1 MASELPVP
9 SALKVTPKSVYV
21 GDPKQLVNLLAS
33 EVAVPIIEIA
43 KTKGQV
49 PLYKLKLRCKT
60 LFEGNLDVYFHLDW
74 PNQPL
79 IETLANGTEE
89 QSPCVSVSLL
99 REASE
104 SILDSARAI
113 RWAENFELALSYW
126 SVKMEEAV
134 TKIYPDRTPVQIDR
148 FQREG
153 LLELR
158 VNPFVKNFQLEQFL
172 QTCIKRHGTPCFRV
186 LYGWISGKE
195 DPRTTEQAW
204 GYKFEFSPYAQFPPV
219 PRSRKPVSA
228 SERQEQLLKK
238 RKQNEEEEKTNS
250 A

>member
-9 SALKVTPKSVYV
+9 SALKVTPKAVYV

-33 EVAVPIIEIA
+33 EVAVPIIEIT
-43 KTKGQV
+43 KTKGQI

-74 PNQPL
+74 PNQGL
-79 IETLANGTEE
+79 KDSLDETGAP
-89 QSPCVSVSLL
+89 QVQVRLL
-99 REASE
+99 KEAS
-104 SILDSARAI
+104 SKDAIDSARAI
-113 RWAENFELALSYW
+113 RWGENLELALSYW

-134 TKIYPDRTPVQIDR
+134 TKLYPDRTPTQIDR
-148 FQREG
+148 FEREG
-153 LLELR
+153 VLELR
-158 VNPFVKNFQLEQFL
+158 INPFVKNFDLQAFL
-172 QTCIKRHGTPCFRV
+172 STCIARHGNPCFRV

-195 DPRTTEQAW
+195 DARTTEQVW

-238 RKQNEEEEKTNS
+238 RKQNEDEEKTD
-250 A
+250 AV

>member
-1 MASELPVP
+1 MSAELPVP
-9 SALKVTPKSVYV
+9 AALKITPKAVYV

-33 EVAVPIIEIA
+33 DVAVPIIEIT

-74 PNQPL
+74 PNQTL
-79 IETLANGTEE
+79 QETVSSSEAKEPEVHVALA
-89 QSPCVSVSLL
+89 
-99 REASE
+99 R
-104 SILDSARAI
+104 DSSAVAVDVNRAR
-113 RWAENFELALSYW
+113 RWGENLELALSYW

-134 TKIYPDRTPVQIDR
+134 TKLYPDRTPTQIDR

-153 LLELR
+153 VLELR
-158 VNPFVKNFQLEQFL
+158 INPFVKNFNLEQFL
-172 QTCIKRHGTPCFRV
+172 ANCVSRHGSPCFRV

-195 DPRTTEQAW
+195 DPRTTDQVW

-228 SERQEQLLKK
+228 SERQDQLLKK
-238 RKQNEEEEKTNS
+238 RKQNEEEEKTD
-250 A
+250 AV